1 MASPRLARL
10 GSNLT
15 VRVLVAIAL
24 GALVGALW
32 PDAGRAMKP
41 IGDTFVNLVR
51 MVIAPVIFLTIVGG
65 VAHTTDL
72 KRVGRV
78 GLKALI
84 YFEVVTTFALV
95 IGLVV
100 MNVLRPGEGIDA
112 SRLATG
118 DVSTFAAQGK
128 ELRFVDFLTHI
139 VPSSVVGA
147 FAQGEILQVVFFSIL
162 FGVALASLGPA
173 GRPVVRMLD
182 RLMQVFF
189 RIVGLVMVVAP
200 IGAFGA
206 MAYTIGNFGVASLLT
221 LGRLMACVY
230 ATMALFIFVVLN
242 LIARLAGFSLFRLLA
257 FIKDEILIVLG
268 TSSSE
273 AVLPRMLDK
282 MERFGCARP
291 VVALVIPAGYSFNLD
306 GTSIYLSMATLF
318 IAQAYGVH
326 LSLGQQLGVLGV
338 LMITSKGAAGV
349 TGSGFIVL
357 ASTLAALRVLPVE
370 GVALVLGVDRFMSEA
385 RSITNLIGNAVATVV
400 IAKSEGAFTAGERSA
415 GRGEGGVRA
424 SRCAREDEGNS
435 RSRRHHH
442 PIHGGRPHAANVPI
456 PLVSGDPPAP
466 AAAPR
471 RPRPHRGP
479 RAGRVRPAAP
489 RRPRRPGD
497 RARRVRRPPRFAG
510 GAARQRRGR
519 RLRRADAHRHRPAGR
534 SCPRSVT

>member
-1 MASPRLARL
+1 MPPLHAIELPPSRLARL
-10 GSNLT
+10 GRNLT

-24 GALVGALW
+24 GVAVGVVW
-32 PDAGRAMKP
+32 PSAGRAMKP
-41 IGDTFVNLVR
+41 VGDTFVNLVR
-51 MVIAPVIFLTIVGG
+51 MVIAPVIFLTIVLGI
-65 VAHTTDL
+65 AHTSDL

-78 GLKALI
+78 GLKAFV
-84 YFEVVTTFALV
+84 YFEVVTTFALA
-95 IGLVV
+95 IGLGV
-100 MNVLRPGEGIDA
+100 MNVVRPGEGIDA
-112 SRLATG
+112 SRVAAG
-118 DVSTFAAQGK
+118 DVAQYAAQGR
-128 ELRFVDFLTHI
+128 ELRFVDFVTHI

-147 FAQGEILQVVFFSIL
+147 FAQGEILQVVFFSLL
-162 FGVALASLGPA
+162 FGVALASLGRA
-173 GRPVVRMLD
+173 GRPVARMLD

-189 RIVGLVMVVAP
+189 RIVAIVMAVAP

-242 LIARLAGFSLFRLLA
+242 LIARLAGFSLLRLLA

-291 VVALVIPAGYSFNLD
+291 VVGLVIPAGYSFNLD

-318 IAQAYGVH
+318 IAQAYGVP
-326 LSLGQQLGVLGV
+326 LTLGQQLSVLGV

-357 ASTLAALRVLPVE
+357 ASTLSALHVVPVE

-400 IAKSEGAFTAGERSA
+400 IAKSEGAFQAGA
-415 GRGEGGVRA
+415 G
-424 SRCAREDEGNS
+424 
-435 RSRRHHH
+435 
-442 PIHGGRPHAANVPI
+442 
-456 PLVSGDPPAP
+456 
-466 AAAPR
+466 
-471 RPRPHRGP
+471 
-479 RAGRVRPAAP
+479 
-489 RRPRRPGD
+489 
-497 RARRVRRPPRFAG
+497 
-510 GAARQRRGR
+510 
-519 RLRRADAHRHRPAGR
+519 
-534 SCPRSVT
+534 

>member
-15 VRVLVAIAL
+15 VRVLVAITL
-24 GALVGALW
+24 GALVGARW

-51 MVIAPVIFLTIVGG
+51 MVIAPVIFLTIVCG

-78 GLKALI
+78 GLKALV

-112 SRLATG
+112 SRVATG
-118 DVSTFAAQGK
+118 DVSAFAAQGK
-128 ELRFVDFLTHI
+128 ELRFVDFITHI

-147 FAQGEILQVVFFSIL
+147 FAQGDILQVVFFSIL

-173 GRPVVRMLD
+173 GRPVTRMLE

-206 MAYTIGNFGVASLLT
+206 MAYTIGNFGVTSLLT

-242 LIARLAGFSLFRLLA
+242 LIARFAGFSLFHLLA

-326 LSLGQQLGVLGV
+326 LSLGQQLAVLGV

-357 ASTLAALRVLPVE
+357 ASTLAVLRVLPVE

-400 IAKSEGAFTAGERSA
+400 IAKGEGAFTAG
-415 GRGEGGVRA
+415 GEVPAEARA
-424 SRCAREDEGNS
+424 A
-435 RSRRHHH
+435 
-442 PIHGGRPHAANVPI
+442 
-456 PLVSGDPPAP
+456 
-466 AAAPR
+466 
-471 RPRPHRGP
+471 
-479 RAGRVRPAAP
+479 
-489 RRPRRPGD
+489 
-497 RARRVRRPPRFAG
+497 
-510 GAARQRRGR
+510 
-519 RLRRADAHRHRPAGR
+519 
-534 SCPRSVT
+534 